1 MKQSAML
8 TYFRESYEEFKRVVW
23 PTKNQAIR
31 LCIIVLSFVLLS
43 AIVIAALDYVFGFG
57 YQSLLKL
64 R

>member
-1 MKQSAML
+1 MKQSAIV

-23 PTKNQAIR
+23 PTRNQAIR
-31 LCIIVLSFVLLS
+31 LCIIVLSFVLVS
-43 AIVIAALDYVFGFG
+43 AILMAALDYLFGFG